1 MIVSG
6 LFMFTYQSTSFDM
19 TGFILV
25 ISASVIT
32 GLRWST
38 AQLTLQKE
46 ELGKGREGGRERGE
60 GGYTEHEESL

>member
-46 ELGKGREGGRERGE
+46 ELG
-60 GGYTEHEESL
+60 